1 VTAPVASEPPPPR
14 KPDGVVL
21 EPAPLVPSA
30 TAHARAA
37 GVQALR
43 APEGEDAVA
52 ALVQGLV
59 DGWTRESLD
68 GLLAL
73 TTSDAG
79 LLDGTDHGHAT
90 LVETWRQRLHAH
102 EYGRLAGAEVVRP
115 ERIERWEWDELG
127 TPPNPPRPAG
137 MRQGELLVRVPVEI
151 TRVAGE
157 RVFGDVMTLIVRR
170 QDGRLRIAGYAEGDS
185 P

>member
-1 VTAPVASEPPPPR
+1 MTAPVASEPPPPR

-30 TAHARAA
+30 SVRANA
-37 GVQALR
+37 TGVQALR
-43 APEGEDAVA
+43 EPAGEDAVA
-52 ALVQGLV
+52 ALVEGLV
-59 DGWTRESLD
+59 DGWTHESLD

-73 TTSDAG
+73 TTPEAG
-79 LLDGTDHGHAT
+79 LLEGSDHGHAT
-90 LVETWRQRLHAH
+90 LVEVWRQRLHAH

-115 ERIERWEWDELG
+115 ERIERWEWEELG
-127 TPPNPPRPAG
+127 TPPNPARPPG
-137 MRQGELLVRVPVEI
+137 MRQGDLLVRAPVEI
-151 TRVAGE
+151 TRIAGE

-170 QDGRLRIAGYAEGDS
+170 QDGRLRIAAYGEGDA